1 MWKPDL
7 RRLPDAGPA
16 ARRDSRNMAIRR
28 RMVRGKVTFAVLG
41 ITVLVLML
49 GGSVFVSNQ
58 VTGLRA
64 GIARLE
70 DRQDFLEAGSA
81 QLQTAWNQ
89 ATCREVITARAA
101 RLGLMVPD
109 QPGLVLVELDPDN
122 DEKVGA
128 LRRLIGRLGG
138 AAQASAAEFPQTVS
152 GTMVSLHP
160 RRTFAAGAST
170 P

>member
-7 RRLPDAGPA
+7 RRLPEAGPA

-41 ITVLVLML
+41 IAVLVLML

-64 GIARLE
+64 DIARLE
-70 DRQDFLEAGSA
+70 ERQDFLEAGSA
-81 QLQTAWNQ
+81 QLQTAWNR
-89 ATCREVITARAA
+89 ATCVEVIAARAA
-101 RLGLMVPD
+101 QIGLHVPVE
-109 QPGLVLVELDPDN
+109 PGLVLVEADPAAGDRA
-122 DEKVGA
+122 GT

-138 AAQASAAEFPQTVS
+138 AAEASAAEFPRTVT

-160 RRTFAAGAST
+160 RRTLAPRAST